1 MTTNH
6 RDYSEDV
13 QRMLISVLLSDEEVF
28 SRCQNILQPKYFVN
42 KYRPLVKFILEFTSK
57 YRTLPTIEQI
67 QAQFGHTFDRM
78 DKLSPQLQQAFL
90 DQIEEFCK
98 NRALADA
105 VLSATDLITKGNY
118 AEVEKRVKEA
128 ILIGLNSNI
137 GIQYF
142 EDPRARLMKIK
153 NSNGQI
159 KTGWESLDKKL
170 YGGVNRKELTL
181 WCGGSGCV
189 SADTLVKIIKL
200 PYLPDAPH

>member
-1 MTTNH
+1 MTVNL
-6 RDYSEDV
+6 RDYSDDV
-13 QRMLISVLLSDEEVF
+13 QRMLIGVLLSDEEVF
-28 SRCQNILQPKYFVN
+28 SRCVNILQPKFFVN
-42 KYRPLVKFILEFTSK
+42 KYRPIIKFMLEFSDK
-57 YRTLPTIEQI
+57 YRALPTPEQI
-67 QAQFGHTFDRM
+67 QAQFHHTFERM
-78 DKLSPQLQQAFL
+78 DKLSVQLQQAFL

-105 VLSATDLITKGNY
+105 VLSATDLIAKGNY
-118 AEVEKRVKEA
+118 AEVEKRVKDA

-142 EDPRARLMKIK
+142 EDPRSRLMKIK

-189 SADTLVKIIKL
+189 SADTQVKIIKL
-200 PYLPDAPH
+200 PYLPEAPH